1 MYHRRKED
9 CPSEALLDSSASCFL
24 MGTSLSKSAMD
35 CLIIHWDCVLKAPRV
50 IADLSISPCNY
61 DKSFCLV
68 YLRLLSDRLAFMSVT
83 SSWGKKKT
91 DSLTKPVL
99 FMNLKTCLLKSTP
112 ASVFVCSV
120 RNTLSAIYFQSVC
133 AITFKT
139 DFLHVVGRS
148 TFSRWLSSNSFS
160 RPYQFAIQL
169 NVI

>member
-1 MYHRRKED
+1 M
-9 CPSEALLDSSASCFL
+9 
-24 MGTSLSKSAMD
+24 
-35 CLIIHWDCVLKAPRV
+35 LKAPRV

-68 YLRLLSDRLAFMSVT
+68 YLRLLSDGLAFVSVT
-83 SSWGKKKT
+83 FSWGGGKQM
-91 DSLTKPVL
+91 DSLTKPIL
-99 FMNLKTCLLKSTP
+99 FMNLKICVLKSTP
-112 ASVFVCSV
+112 APVFVCSV

-148 TFSRWLSSNSFS
+148 TFSRWLSSNIFS
-160 RPYQFAIQL
+160 HSYQFAIQL